1 MADLYRDNYS
11 KAYPFDF
18 IDGVGRGYCF
28 GTASGAANN
37 WYHARTINS
46 KTEARAILAT
56 NRTAAGISF
65 NAYLYDTPRATAE
78 NFLFFSENI
87 YAGATTGRGWSNFG
101 TQNAGGTTA
110 IVGLA
115 RYSRIFMPDGSTNGV
130 ITRTEHQSTNS
141 GVYQPFPSLSFLPK
155 GVIYTA
161 SVWACGDSGGGAY
174 TTSPTMRISYYSQ
187 SSSDSVFSPDF
198 QLSEIPVRVSW
209 TFVSNEGSGSAF
221 ENIAFGC
228 GSGSPSAAQLVFWG
242 AQLVEGNVPGA
253 YLPTSTN
260 WNKFITGIGSSTTT
274 VGAASP
280 DHYNIASVPFIV
292 PANSSQL
299 FDIAPFTVS
308 TNNIGTAT
316 PAISIYGLY

>member
-1 MADLYRDNYS
+1 MADLYRDIYS
-11 KAYPFDF
+11 KAYAFDF

-28 GTASGAANN
+28 SAGAANN

-65 NAYLYDTPRATAE
+65 NAYLYDSPRATAE
-78 NFLFFSENI
+78 NFFFFSENI
-87 YAGATTGRGWSNFG
+87 YAGATTGRGWANFG
-101 TQNAGGTTA
+101 TQLAGGTTGIA
-110 IVGLA
+110 GQA
-115 RYSRIFMPDGSTNGV
+115 RYSRILMPDGSTNGV
-130 ITRTEHQSTNS
+130 ITRTENQTLNS
-141 GVYQPFPSLSFLPK
+141 GVYQAFPSTSFLPK

-187 SSSDSVFSPDF
+187 SNIFSVFSPDF

-228 GSGSPSAAQLVFWG
+228 GSGSPAAAQIVFWG
-242 AQLVEGNVPGA
+242 AQLVEGNVPGS

-260 WNKFITGIGSSTTT
+260 WNKTISGAGSTTTT
-274 VGAASP
+274 VGAASS
-280 DHYNIASVPFIV
+280 DHYNIASVPFNV

-299 FDIAPFTVS
+299 FDIAPFTIS
-308 TNNIGTAT
+308 TNNVGAAT

>member
-28 GTASGAANN
+28 AAGADDN

-56 NRTAAGISF
+56 NRTASRIPF
-65 NAYLYDTPRATAE
+65 NAYLYDSPRATAE
-78 NFLFFSENI
+78 NFFFFSENI
-87 YAGATTGRGWSNFG
+87 YAGVTNGRGWANFG
-101 TQNAGGTTA
+101 TQNDGGTTG
-110 IVGLA
+110 IVGQA
-115 RYSRIFMPDGSTNGV
+115 RYSRILMPDGSTNGV
-130 ITRTEHQSTNS
+130 ITRTENQSANS
-141 GVYQPFPSLSFLPK
+141 GVYQAFPSTSFLPK

-187 SSSDSVFSPDF
+187 SLDGSVFSPDF

-221 ENIAFGC
+221 ENIAFGS
-228 GSGSPSAAQLVFWG
+228 GSGSPPAAQLVFWG
-242 AQLVEGNVPGA
+242 AQLIEGTVPGS

-280 DHYNIASVPFIV
+280 DHYNIVSVPFIV

-299 FDIAPFTVS
+299 FDIAPFTIS
-308 TNNIGTAT
+308 TNNSGAST
-316 PAISIYGLY
+316 PEISIYGLY